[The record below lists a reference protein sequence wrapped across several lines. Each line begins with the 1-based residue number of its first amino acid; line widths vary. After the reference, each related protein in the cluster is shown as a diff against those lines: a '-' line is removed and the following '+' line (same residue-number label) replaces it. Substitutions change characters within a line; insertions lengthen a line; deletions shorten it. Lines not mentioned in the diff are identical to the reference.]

1 MKKSKQQPFIFAF
14 IRKFPFKTFFL
25 TALIIVAWLFINR
38 DKLLEFWE
46 AYQTRNAELARVQK
60 LEYEMKHL
68 QQKRKLLEQTT
79 LETER
84 LVREKFK
91 MKKPGE
97 KIIIIK

>member
-1 MKKSKQQPFIFAF
+1 MKNSKQHHFVFFFLQ
-14 IRKFPFKTFFL
+14 KFPFKTFFL
-25 TALIIVAWLFINR
+25 VALIIIAWLFINR
-38 DKLLEFWE
+38 DKLLEFWQ

-60 LEYEMKHL
+60 LEYEMKQL
-68 QQKRKLLEQTT
+68 EQKRTLLEQTT

-97 KIIIIK
+97 KIIILK